1 MRKTS
6 KISIITALLLAT
18 ATGAYAQDDI
28 KDNEFNPI
36 NTGVTTL
43 SIIPDARGSALGNL
57 GVATDPDM
65 NSQFWNS
72 SKYAFAY
79 SGGGISLSYTPW
91 LRKIVNDIFLA
102 NVAGYWK
109 MGSGDNQALSA
120 SFRYFSLGE
129 VTTGSYDYESPNAQ
143 TINPYE
149 MAIDLG
155 YSRKLSEKF
164 SMGVVLRYILSDL
177 SYQDTQT
184 GEEFKAAHAFA
195 ADINGYFV
203 TYPMIGRNECQF
215 SWGFNISN
223 VGTKV
228 SNDNGVTNS
237 FLPTNLRLGMN
248 FMFPLADYHTLAFG
262 LDLNKLL
269 VPTKPRTKDY
279 DMETEEGQAAYWE
292 AYDKWN
298 SMSPITGIFKSFG
311 DAPGGFKEELQE
323 IQFSLGAEYTYNQQF
338 FLRLGYNYEHP
349 NKGGRSYFGFG
360 AGFSLNVVQLDASY
374 MLATAQNSPLDQ
386 TLRFTL
392 SFDMDGIV
400 DLIGKRKR

>member
-1 MRKTS
+1 MNLKQILTYIALVGTS
-6 KISIITALLLAT
+6 ASL
-18 ATGAYAQDDI
+18 YAENDL
-28 KDNEFNPI
+28 KDNEFNPV

-43 SIIPDARGSALGNL
+43 SITPDARGSSMGNL
-57 GVATDPDM
+57 GAATDPDI
-65 NSQFWNS
+65 NAQFWNP
-72 SKYAFAY
+72 SKYAFAF
-79 SGGGISLSYTPW
+79 SQGGLGISYTPW

-102 NVAGYWK
+102 DLSGYWK
-109 MGSGDNQALSA
+109 IGSSDNQAVSA

-129 VTTGSYDYESPNAQ
+129 VTTSQYEITGGNAQ

-149 MAIDLG
+149 FAFDVG

-184 GEEFKAAHAFA
+184 GEQFKAASAFA
-195 ADINGYFV
+195 VDLSGYF
-203 TYPMIGRNECQF
+203 TTFPMIGRNECQF

-223 VGTKV
+223 IGTKV
-228 SNDNGVTNS
+228 SNDNGVTNA

-248 FMFPLADYHTLAFG
+248 FMFPLADYHTLGIG

-269 VPTKPRTKDY
+269 VPTKPRPKDY
-279 DMETEEGQAAYWE
+279 DMETQEGQDEYWK
-292 AYDKWN
+292 AYDTWN
-298 SMSPITGIFKSFG
+298 NMSPITGIFKSFT
-311 DAPGGFKEELQE
+311 DAPGGMKEEFQE
-323 IQFSLGAEYTYNQQF
+323 INWSIGAEYNYNQQF
-338 FLRLGYNYEHP
+338 FLRMGYNYEHP

-392 SFDMDGIV
+392 SFDMDGLR
-400 DLIGKRKR
+400 DLIGKRRK